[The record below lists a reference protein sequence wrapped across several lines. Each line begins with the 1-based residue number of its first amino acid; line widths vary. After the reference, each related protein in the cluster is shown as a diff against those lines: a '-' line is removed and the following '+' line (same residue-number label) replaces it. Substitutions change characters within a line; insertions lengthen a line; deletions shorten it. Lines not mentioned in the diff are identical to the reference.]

1 MGSGLTTLTCLANL
15 AKHLDAEDRLRAMF
29 HGISEVASDCD
40 GQPPRFPVRPL
51 PGAGT
56 DDAQLKRWFRQ
67 FVEVRD
73 SEGAERCI
81 ASALRD
87 GCDRDAIADMLFAA
101 ATDHRY
107 VTIGHALDFTNKALE
122 ALDLAGWDLAEPG
135 LTSLAP
141 VLSSGERMEERN
153 SWRSPT
159 STSCKSS
166 SARSRKF
173 RRRSMRAPRSRA
185 FNHAAPI

>member
-81 ASALRD
+81 ASARRD
-87 GCDRDAIADMLFAA
+87 GCD
-101 ATDHRY
+101 
-107 VTIGHALDFTNKALE
+107 TIGTRLPTCFSPRRPTIATLPSA
-122 ALDLAGWDLAEPG
+122 
-135 LTSLAP
+135 
-141 VLSSGERMEERN
+141 M
-153 SWRSPT
+153 RSISQT
-159 STSCKSS
+159 
-166 SARSRKF
+166 
-173 RRRSMRAPRSRA
+173 RRSKRSISRDGISRNQGSQA
-185 FNHAAPI
+185 SRRC